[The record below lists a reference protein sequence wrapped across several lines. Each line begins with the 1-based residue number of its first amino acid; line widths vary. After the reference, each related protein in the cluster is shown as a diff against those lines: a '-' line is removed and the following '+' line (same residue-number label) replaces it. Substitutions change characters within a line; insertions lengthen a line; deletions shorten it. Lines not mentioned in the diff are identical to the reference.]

1 MVLPISPALAIG
13 ALGSVFK
20 QKSSLD
26 QLNDLYQRTVGR
38 DVDKKGYDYWSN
50 QLANNQTS
58 LSNIESLL
66 KDSQE
71 YQDRAATVK
80 QYQDSGR
87 GNPAE
92 SVLDALDSA
101 YKGEF
106 ASPGVTIKKVSG
118 NTNTSNPQI
127 TVAGSNNQNTT
138 IPTVTAPVVN
148 TSQTSNTNN
157 NRNLT
162 VGGGGNVDISDSDR
176 AAFEAAANMGPFP
189 EAGQDRTP
197 IFPIDTDGN
206 PIKDPVITTANNTAK
221 SEDRTIQEIVNTG
234 KGDVV
239 EGGASI
245 LGYPSFDIN
254 QIFNDTLGRDVGE
267 EGSTYWNDEYNR
279 MIGSGMDHDTAQ
291 QSIINSIKSGKEHS
305 GRQGIVDY
313 FSNRY
318 GFNPSE
324 SFLDAYIGPGGVS
337 LRDLPTGQ
345 QTQAPAPTTN
355 DGWWNQFED
364 ANAFK
369 SFLSE
374 GQQTQAPQESEFDQF
389 TKFLTAIQ
397 GLGGMGGGM
406 GNYGYGGYGGFTPGG
421 VAAASP
427 TSNMMNFM
435 NAFRNM
441 RGTSSPAVTTGN
453 IGF

>member
-1 MVLPISPALAIG
+1 MAL
-13 ALGSVFK
+13 
-20 QKSSLD
+20 QD
-26 QLNDLYQRTVGR
+26 LNALYQRVVGR
-38 DVDKKGYDYWSN
+38 DIDKGGYDYWSK
-50 QLANNQTS
+50 QLSNNQTS

-106 ASPGVTIKKVSG
+106 ASPNVTIKKVSG

-138 IPTVTAPVVN
+138 IPTVNP
-148 TSQTSNTNN
+148 SQTSNTNN

-162 VGGGGNVDISDSDR
+162 VSGGGNVDISDSDR

-197 IFPIDTDGN
+197 IFPIDTDGTSITD
-206 PIKDPVITTANNTAK
+206 PIITTAPI
-221 SEDRTIQEIVNTG
+221 EDRTIQEIVDEETKNKTIDYTG
-234 KGDVV
+234 EGEFTLPV
-239 EGGASI
+239 EGDPFGDGSSA
-245 LGYPSFDIN
+245 FDIN
-254 QIFNDTLGRDVGE
+254 KIFNDYLGRDSGA
-267 EGSTYWNDEYNR
+267 EGNKYWNDEYNR
-279 MIGSGMDHDTAQ
+279 LIGSGMDHATAQ
-291 QSIINSIKSGKEHS
+291 QNIINSIKSGKEHS
-305 GRQGIVDY
+305 GRQGVVDY

-337 LRDLPTGQ
+337 LRNLPTGS
-345 QTQAPAPTTN
+345 TTPAPTPAPTTN

-374 GQQTQAPQESEFDQF
+374 GQQSQEPQESEFDQF
-389 TKFLTAIQ
+389 TKFITAIQ

-406 GNYGYGGYGGFTPGG
+406 GNYGYGGYGGFAPGG

-441 RGTSSPAVTTGN
+441 RGTSTPAVSTGN
-453 IGF
+453 IGI